1 MSGKLHLR
9 LMELHDKYGA
19 VVRVGP
25 NELSYGVPEAWED
38 IFGRY
43 KPGVRQENPKPSWYC
58 SPDHHDI
65 VGAALGDHGRM
76 RRLLHQGFTN
86 SAMLEQEPLIRGHVD
101 LFIQRLH
108 ERSDDGKAVID
119 MFQWF
124 VYCTFDIIGD
134 LSFGEPFGCL
144 RESAM
149 HPWITWVFA
158 NIHLTHV
165 FLLCKRNPFFYIFM
179 PVMATVEL
187 FKEYEE
193 HQKTLKAVCDKR
205 MALET
210 GRPDFMQVMMSKKGS
225 LVGYHATLLNIYVIA
240 AGKQRAG

>member
-9 LMELHDKYGA
+9 LTELHDKYGS

-25 NELSYGVPEAWED
+25 NELSYGDPEAWED

-43 KPGVRQENPKPSWYC
+43 KPGQRKENPKPTWYC
-58 SPDHHDI
+58 SPESKDI
-65 VGAALGDHGRM
+65 VGATLGDHGRM
-76 RRLLHQGFTN
+76 RRLLYNGFTN

-101 LFIQRLH
+101 LFIKRLH
-108 ERSDDGKAVID
+108 EKADDGKAVID

-124 VYCTFDIIGD
+124 AYCTFDIIGD

-144 RESAM
+144 RECMM
-149 HPWITWVFA
+149 HSWISWIFS

-165 FLLCKRNPFFYIFM
+165 FLLCRRIPFFYLFL
-179 PVMATVEL
+179 PVMATLQL
-187 FKEYEE
+187 FKDYKA
-193 HQKTLKAVCDKR
+193 HQKTLQAVCDKR

-210 GRPDFMQVMMSKKGS
+210 ERPDFMQVMTSQKGG
-225 LVGYHATLLNIYVIA
+225 LVGCRATLLNGYVVA
-240 AGKQRAG
+240 AGRLRAG